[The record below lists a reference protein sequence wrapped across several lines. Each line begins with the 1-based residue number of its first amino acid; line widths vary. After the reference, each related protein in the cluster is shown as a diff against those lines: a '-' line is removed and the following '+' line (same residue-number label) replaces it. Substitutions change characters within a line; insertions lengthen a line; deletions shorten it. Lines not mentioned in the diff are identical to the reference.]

1 MGCLILADDRQ
12 EERAGGVTSEPVP
25 LSDPEFK
32 EQLVKFGMD
41 ATSPHGAEQFA
52 AVIKSDVPRW
62 TAAVKAS
69 GATVD

>member
-1 MGCLILADDRQ
+1 MQSIQAS
-12 EERAGGVTSEPVP
+12 A
-25 LSDPEFK
+25 EFK

-41 ATSPHGAEQFA
+41 ATSPHAAEQFA

-62 TAAVKAS
+62 TEAVKAS